1 MRIALVTATLLA
13 ATTQIAFAA
22 PKVTASI
29 LPLHSLVA
37 SVMDGVGTPELL
49 LSGFN
54 SEHQASFSPEQIK
67 LLGDSDVVFI
77 IGEGL
82 ELKLDEMSG
91 GDAVKGKTFI
101 EMAEIKG
108 LTKLA
113 IREGGAW
120 EPDHHDVAETAEGE
134 HEHGDATHDPHIWL
148 DPRNA
153 RLMVDEIAR
162 ALAKADPGNAKTYE
176 ANAAKTSDDLD
187 VLELKLA
194 EELEP
199 VAQVPF
205 VVFHDAYQYF
215 EFRFDLTVAGSISD
229 ASANAPS
236 ARRLA
241 EVRNKLK
248 DTKAVCAFREP
259 QFSDAAVQ
267 TLIEGTAARE
277 GVLDPV
283 GAGLAP
289 GKDAYGMLL
298 RNLTHALRTCLSG
311 S

>member
-1 MRIALVTATLLA
+1 MRPALAFFTAALLA
-13 ATTQIAFAA
+13 ATAHPSLAA

-49 LSGFN
+49 LSGLN
-54 SEHQASFSPEQIK
+54 SEHQASFSAEQIK
-67 LLGDSDVVFI
+67 ALGDADVVFI

-91 GDAVKGKTFI
+91 SEAVKGKKFV
-101 EMAEIKG
+101 ELAEVKG

-120 EPDHHDVAETAEGE
+120 EVHHHDVEE
-134 HEHGDATHDPHIWL
+134 HVHEDGAASHDPHIWL

-153 RLMVDEIAR
+153 RAMLAEIATT
-162 ALAKADPGNAKTYE
+162 LAKADPGNAKTYT
-176 ANAAKTSDDLD
+176 ANAAKAGADLEA
-187 VLELKLA
+187 LELKLA
-194 EELEP
+194 ATLEP
-199 VAQVPF
+199 VAQIPF
-205 VVFHDAYQYF
+205 IVFHDAIQYF
-215 EFRFDLTVAGSISD
+215 EFRFDLTAAGSIAD
-229 ASANAPS
+229 INANAPS
-236 ARRLA
+236 AKRLA

-259 QFSDAAVQ
+259 QFSDAAVT
-267 TLIEGTAARE
+267 TLIEGTEARE
-277 GVLDPV
+277 GVLDPI
-283 GAGLAP
+283 GANLTP
-289 GKDAYGMLL
+289 GKDAYSSLL
-298 RNLTHALRTCLSG
+298 INLAQGLIDCLSK